1 MKGFTHEDYLKI
13 EQNPKAKKFLEEENK
28 SYMETYEKVKSEV
41 DKKHDVIF
49 KRILSNKKEVAKFI
63 YKKFKIK
70 VDPEDL
76 EEYTQEFINKG
87 GRKLLADVIYK
98 IKGRKIFF
106 LIEHQTKNYY
116 HMSFKILNY
125 EVEIMRTCSG
135 SNKEEKEALVLAA
148 VIHTGG
154 DKWTAPRTIRELQE
168 DIYGK
173 GIDIPG
179 DLQTLGNYALE
190 DVNDY
195 SKEDLLKSD
204 SLLDKGMYLEK
215 TMNTKDFIES
225 IINVYEKIEKED
237 YEIMDEII
245 RIALSGNMTAMEI
258 EIFIAI
264 LNGREEKS
272 MLALKERIDAE
283 FRGHRER
290 GRLEGIAE
298 GKITGLLKGER
309 AGKIEDAKNML
320 KKNIDIDLIEEI
332 TGLKREQFM

>member
-13 EQNPKAKKFLEEENK
+13 EQNPKAKKFLKEQDK
-28 SYMETYEKVKSEV
+28 SYMETYEKLKSEV

-70 VDPEDL
+70 VDPEEL

-173 GIDIPG
+173 GIDFPG

-190 DVNDY
+190 DINDY
-195 SKEDLLKSD
+195 TKEELLESD

-215 TMNTKDFIES
+215 TMNTKDFIDS
-225 IINVYEKIEKED
+225 IIKVYERIEEED
-237 YEIMDEII
+237 YEIMNEAI
-245 RIALSGNMTAMEI
+245 RVALSGNMSTMKI
-258 EIFIAI
+258 ELFIAI
-264 LNGREEKS
+264 LNGKEEKS

-283 FRGHRER
+283 FRGHREK
-290 GRLEGIAE
+290 GRLEGRAE
-298 GKITGLLKGER
+298 GRLEGER

>member
-1 MKGFTHEDYLKI
+1 MKGFTHKDYLKI

-28 SYMETYEKVKSEV
+28 SYIEAYEKVKSEI

-70 VDPEDL
+70 VDPEEL
-76 EEYTQEFINKG
+76 EEYTEEFINKG
-87 GRKLLADVIYK
+87 GRILSADVIYK

-116 HMSFKILNY
+116 HMSFRILNY

-135 SNKEEKEALVLAA
+135 SKKEEKEAVVLAG
-148 VIHTGG
+148 VIHTGK

-168 DIYGK
+168 DIYGR
-173 GIDIPG
+173 GVEIPG

-190 DVNDY
+190 DVNY
-195 SKEDLLKSD
+195 YTKEELLESD

-215 TMNTKDFIES
+215 TINTKEFIEN
-225 IINVYEKIEKED
+225 IKKVYEKIKKED
-237 YEIMDEII
+237 YEIMNEVI
-245 RIALSGNMTAMEI
+245 RIALSGNVTAMKI
-258 EIFIAI
+258 EVFIAM
-264 LNGREEKS
+264 LNGKEGKN

-283 FRGHRER
+283 FRGHREA
-290 GRLEGIAE
+290 GRREGRKEGREEEKLE
-298 GKITGLLKGER
+298 T
-309 AGKIEDAKNML
+309 AKNML
-320 KKNIDIDLIEEI
+320 KKNMDIKLIEEI

>member
-1 MKGFTHEDYLKI
+1 MKGFTHKDYLKI

-28 SYMETYEKVKSEV
+28 SYIEAYEKVKSEI

-70 VDPEDL
+70 VAPEEL
-76 EEYTQEFINKG
+76 EEYTEEFINKG
-87 GRKLLADVIYK
+87 GRILSADVIYK

-116 HMSFKILNY
+116 HMSFRILNY

-135 SNKEEKEALVLAA
+135 SKKEEKEALVLAA

-173 GIDIPG
+173 GLKLPV
-179 DLQTLGNYALE
+179 DLQTLGIYALE

-195 SKEDLLKSD
+195 TKEELLESD

-215 TMNTKDFIES
+215 TINTKEFLENIKK
-225 IINVYEKIEKED
+225 VYEKIKKED
-237 YEIMDEII
+237 YEIMNEVI
-245 RIALSGNMTAMEI
+245 RIALSGNMTAMKI
-258 EIFIAI
+258 EVFIAM
-264 LNGREEKS
+264 LNGKEGKN

-283 FRGHRER
+283 FRGHREA
-290 GRLEGIAE
+290 GRREGRKAEKLE
-298 GKITGLLKGER
+298 T
-309 AGKIEDAKNML
+309 AKNML
-320 KKNIDIDLIEEI
+320 RENIDIDIIERV